1 MIQDTPILISY
12 KKTKGKAIFNI
23 ETGSGGVINDDIIKI
38 KTIECLL

>member
-12 KKTKGKAIFNI
+12 KKTKGKAIINI
-23 ETGSGGVINDDIIKI
+23 ETGSGGVMNDDMIKI